1 MINARNNYG
10 WSRKLGKSVFQ
21 LESDDEGQL
30 TTYISDTFF
39 SEAEHI
45 IPMVLGNSE
54 FSRN

>member
-1 MINARNNYG
+1 MINAMNNYG